1 MEKLKPQFV
10 VNLNFKTQGQ
20 GKPLII
26 LHGLFGTLDNWKSI
40 ANQLSAHFQVYLI
53 DQRNHGKSQ
62 HTPDMDL
69 PSMAKDL
76 ADFLGQM
83 NLSKA
88 HIMGHSMGGK
98 VAMQFAFDYPEYL
111 DKLIVL
117 DIAPRAYQPGHLEI
131 LEALKGLPIDTLGNR
146 KEAEEQLLE
155 KIKEP
160 ETVLF
165 LLKNLSRNKQGGF
178 EWKMNLPVIHRDYM
192 KLIDKIHA
200 QFPHTGPVLFLKG
213 SRSNY
218 IREDD
223 VSGIK
228 ALFPKTQIET
238 IPNAGHWLHAENPS
252 ELLNQILHFL

>member
-1 MEKLKPQFV
+1 M
-10 VNLNFKTQGQ
+10 NLHFKVQGQ
-20 GKPLII
+20 GTPLVI

-40 ANQLSAHFQVYLI
+40 ANQLSNHFRVYLI
-53 DQRNHGKSQ
+53 DQRNHGKSP
-62 HTPDMDL
+62 HVPNMDL

-76 ADFLGQM
+76 EDFLSEL

-98 VAMQFAFDYPEYL
+98 VAMQFAFDYPERL

-131 LEALKGLPIDTLGNR
+131 FEALQGLTIASLGNR
-146 KEAEEQLLE
+146 KEAEEQLLK
-155 KIKEP
+155 KIKNP
-160 ETVLF
+160 ATVLF

-192 KLIDKIHA
+192 KLLDKIHA
-200 QFPHTGPVLFLKG
+200 QLPHTGPVLFLKG
-213 SRSNY
+213 NRSNY
-218 IREDD
+218 ILEED

-228 ALFPKTQIET
+228 ALFPNTQLGT
-238 IPNAGHWLHAENPS
+238 IPNAGHWLHAENPE
-252 ELLNQILHFL
+252 ELLKQVLHFL